1 MSNEDGVVGL
11 EPRSLRDLK
20 VLVVDYES
28 GNLRSVAR
36 ALERAQV
43 GPVISGDARE
53 LLSADAAILPG
64 VGSGA
69 AAMEALGQRGLV
81 EPLRE
86 FVASGRPFM
95 GVCLG
100 LQLLMESTEEGEA
113 QCLGIVSGGVS
124 RLPAGLKVP
133 HMGWNR
139 VELERSH
146 PVLRGI
152 PRQAYFYFVH
162 SYYAKPT
169 DGRLAIGLTE
179 YGVKFCSVLA
189 RDNLIA
195 TQFHPEKS
203 GTVGLGIYRGFV
215 EHAAL
220 FSAGA

>member
-1 MSNEDGVVGL
+1 MSNEGGGVGL
-11 EPRSLRDLK
+11 GPRSLRDLK

-28 GNLRSVAR
+28 GNLRSVAK

-43 GPVISGDARE
+43 GPVISGDAKE
-53 LLSADAAILPG
+53 LMSADAAILPG

-69 AAMEALGQRGLV
+69 AAMEALRQRGLV
-81 EPLRE
+81 EPLQE

-100 LQLLMESTEEGEA
+100 LQLLMERTEEGEA

-124 RLPAGLKVP
+124 HLPPGLKVP

-139 VELERSH
+139 VELKRNH
-146 PVLRGI
+146 PALKDV
-152 PRQAYFYFVH
+152 PREAYFYFVH
-162 SYYAKPT
+162 SYYAEPT

-203 GTVGLGIYRGFV
+203 GTVGLRIYRNFV

-220 FSAGA
+220 VSAGA